1 MSGVRVFELAM
12 SVVTL
17 TGAWM
22 VGNKSVW
29 GQRMNMAAIAM
40 WWLYIPIA
48 EAWGLIPMQ
57 IGFSVIGTRNWLKWE
72 REHREENPRRPAGW
86 SRPHRPPLPP
96 THMEMG

>member
-1 MSGVRVFELAM
+1 MSGVRIFELLM
-12 SVVTL
+12 SAVTL

-48 EAWGLIPMQ
+48 EAWGLVPMQ

-72 REHREENPRRPAGW
+72 RDARKGGAQ
-86 SRPHRPPLPP
+86 
-96 THMEMG
+96 